1 MGSRGRTSTAALS
14 VISSTGI
21 TVVDRPKPP
30 AELTDEQAEEW
41 RSIVNEHPADQFP
54 RGRHSMLAD
63 HCRHTTCSRRIGELI
78 NRADQAG
85 GPATDIDTYER
96 LGRMLDRHTRS
107 ISSLAVRLGIA
118 YSTAYEKRPAKGQG
132 TSKKPWEFE
141 G

>member
-21 TVVDRPKPP
+21 EVVERPKPP
-30 AELTDEQAEEW
+30 AELTEEQAEEW
-41 RSIVNEHPADQFP
+41 RAIVNEHPADQFP

-78 NRADQAG
+78 NRVDQTE
-85 GPATDIDTYER
+85 PFDIDTYDR
-96 LGRMLDRHTRS
+96 LGKMLDRHTRS

-132 TSKKPWEFE
+132 AAKKPWEIDA
-141 G
+141 